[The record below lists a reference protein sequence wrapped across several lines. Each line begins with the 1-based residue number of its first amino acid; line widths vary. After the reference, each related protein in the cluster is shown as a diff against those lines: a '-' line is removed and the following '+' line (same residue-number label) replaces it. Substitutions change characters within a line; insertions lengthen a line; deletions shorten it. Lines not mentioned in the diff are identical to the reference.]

1 MIIFA
6 NILYA
11 IGQILD
17 MILSFL
23 TFVVIASALISW
35 VNPDPYNPIV
45 RFLNSTTEPLLRPIR
60 RFIPTLGGGIDITP
74 IVLLLGLYFLKFA
87 LVQTILDYS
96 RYLKIGA
103 SGLVPGAM

>member
-1 MIIFA
+1 MIIFS
-6 NILYA
+6 NVLYA

-23 TFVVIASALISW
+23 TFVVVASALISW

-60 RFIPTLGGGIDITP
+60 RYIPTLGGGIDITP
-74 IVLLLGLYFLKFA
+74 LVLIFALYFLKFA
-87 LVQTILDYS
+87 LVQTILDYAAK
-96 RYLKIGA
+96 LK
-103 SGLVPGAM
+103 LGAMSGAF